1 MQTPVA
7 PERLQAERDE
17 LNWLLTSGV
26 LGRSS
31 NLARMLTF
39 VCEKHFQGQDDQI
52 TEYSIATE
60 ALGRRDHFDPQ
71 DDTIVRVT
79 AHSLRKRL
87 QEIYQTDGVNRPIHI
102 QIPLGNY
109 MPSFVHIGADG
120 APGVQ
125 DAPAPDASFSARQS
139 SRRTIRYP

>member
-1 MQTPVA
+1 
-7 PERLQAERDE
+7 
-17 LNWLLTSGV
+17 
-26 LGRSS
+26 
-31 NLARMLTF
+31 MLTF

-87 QEIYQTDGVNRPIHI
+87 QEIYQTDGVNRPVHI

-109 MPSFVHIGADG
+109 MPSFVQIGADG
-120 APGVQ
+120 TLGAQ
-125 DAPAPDASFSARQS
+125 DAPAPDAFIGAGS
-139 SRRTIRYP
+139 P

>member
-1 MQTPVA
+1 MQTQMA
-7 PERLQAERDE
+7 PERLQAEKDE

-71 DDTIVRVT
+71 DDTIVHIPFGSASRKST
-79 AHSLRKRL
+79 KRMGSIDRSIFRFRWAITCLHSS
-87 QEIYQTDGVNRPIHI
+87 I
-102 QIPLGNY
+102 
-109 MPSFVHIGADG
+109 
-120 APGVQ
+120 
-125 DAPAPDASFSARQS
+125 
-139 SRRTIRYP
+139 